1 MSIDRWNR
9 DDSARLRRIEE
20 KLDALLGAL
29 AAEGEEEQE
38 APPTSLDGDVLPGER
53 NQSQSLG

>member
-1 MSIDRWNR
+1 MSIERWDRE
-9 DDSARLRRIEE
+9 DAARLKRVEE
-20 KLDALLGAL
+20 KLDALLCAL

-38 APPTSLDGDVLPGER
+38 PQATSLDGDVLPAER

>member
-1 MSIDRWNR
+1 MSIDRWSR
-9 DDSARLRRIEE
+9 EDSARLKRVED

-29 AAEGEEEQE
+29 AAEDEEERE
-38 APPTSLDGDVLPGER
+38 EPATTLDGDAVPGER

>member
-1 MSIDRWNR
+1 MSIDRWSR
-9 DDSARLRRIEE
+9 EDSARLKRVEG

-29 AAEGEEEQE
+29 AAEDEEERE
-38 APPTSLDGDVLPGER
+38 EPATTLDGDPVPGER